1 MAGKK
6 KKKQPT
12 KKKKHPGQPPSGL
25 NELAWEVSSG
35 EYPGV
40 RADAGS
46 CRKTIGVPF
55 SNPRVNGFGS
65 IRSAR
70 RPFEVY

>member
-6 KKKQPT
+6 NKNQST
-12 KKKKHPGQPPSGL
+12 KKKKSPGQPPLSP
-25 NELAWEVSSG
+25 NVIAWEVSSG

-46 CRKTIGVPF
+46 CR
-55 SNPRVNGFGS
+55 
-65 IRSAR
+65 
-70 RPFEVY
+70 RPLALHFPTPAPTAGQYPLGTASFPYS

>member
-6 KKKQPT
+6 NKNQP
-12 KKKKHPGQPPSGL
+12 KNQKSPGQPPRSPYVI
-25 NELAWEVSSG
+25 AWEVSSG

-46 CRKTIGVPF
+46 CRRPLAF
-55 SNPRVNGFGS
+55 RSNPRTNG
-65 IRSAR
+65 RAVSAR
-70 RPFEVY
+70 HGVL

>member
-6 KKKQPT
+6 NKNQP
-12 KKKKHPGQPPSGL
+12 KNQKSPGQPPRSPYVI
-25 NELAWEVSSG
+25 AWEVSSG

-46 CRKTIGVPF
+46 CRRPLAICFQT
-55 SNPRVNGFGS
+55 PRANG
-65 IRSAR
+65 RAVSAR
-70 RPFEVY
+70 HGVL

>member
-6 KKKQPT
+6 NKNQP
-12 KKKKHPGQPPSGL
+12 KNQKSPGQPPRSPYVI
-25 NELAWEVSSG
+25 AWEVSSG

-46 CRKTIGVPF
+46 CRRPLAF
-55 SNPRVNGFGS
+55 RSYPPHQRQGS

-70 RPFEVY
+70 RPLAISYS

>member
-6 KKKQPT
+6 NKNQPT
-12 KKKKHPGQPPSGL
+12 KKQKSLGQPPRSP
-25 NELAWEVSSG
+25 NVIAWEVTSG

-46 CRKTIGVPF
+46 CRKTVGVPL
-55 SNPRVNGFGS
+55 SNPRANGFGS